1 MSSMNREDF
10 QIFENY
16 KNNPVG
22 DSAESE
28 TGCDLVYFD
37 NASTS
42 QTPNQVVNKLVEFY
56 TKHKSNIDRG
66 LYKIEEKSTLLYEE
80 SRKVVAKFLNVGD
93 DEIIFTSGATDSSN
107 KLMGILENNFKE
119 KSENKSEILLLK
131 ETHNA
136 EYIPVFNFA
145 KNNNKTIKIL
155 DNIDELIVNIS
166 ENTLLVSISLVS
178 NVTGEIFD
186 ITNLSKICNEKN
198 ITLILDVTSAAG
210 HMKLDL
216 SELGCD
222 AAYFSAHKMCGP
234 SGVGV
239 LFIKRKYTRN
249 INPSFVG
256 GGIVSK
262 VSEGEINYRSDIKL
276 FEAGTQNIPGVIAF
290 AEAIKYLKNIGLES
304 IYNHNQEL
312 LRYFYEKL
320 EQEKIGEKDNEKD
333 FKNYLEIYSENDIT
347 KNIGIISFNLKNK
360 VGEIIHAH
368 DAAQILANSH
378 ICVRS
383 GKHCADIFMN
393 RNNINSS
400 VRVSFYLYNTKEEID
415 YFFEVVKEIIKKFS

>member
-1 MSSMNREDF
+1 MSNMNRADF
-10 QIFENY
+10 KIFENY
-16 KNNPVG
+16 KN
-22 DSAESE
+22 E
-28 TGCDLVYFD
+28 TGNDLVYFD

-42 QTPNQVVNKLVEFY
+42 QIPNIVVDRLVEYY

-66 LYKIEEKSTLLYEE
+66 LYSIEEKSTLLYEE
-80 SRKVVAKFLNVGD
+80 TRKVVVKFLNVND

-119 KSENKSEILLLK
+119 KYENKNEILLLK

-136 EYIPVFNFA
+136 EYLPIFNFA

-155 DNIDELIVNIS
+155 DNINELMINIS
-166 ENTLLVSISLVS
+166 ENTLFVSISLVS

-186 ITNLSKICNEKN
+186 ITNLSKICNQKN
-198 ITLILDVTSAAG
+198 IILILDITSAAG
-210 HMKLDL
+210 HMSLNLKD
-216 SELGCD
+216 LGCD
-222 AAYFSAHKMCGP
+222 AAYFSAHKMCGS

-249 INPSFVG
+249 INPNFVG

-262 VSEGEINYRSDIKL
+262 VSEEEINYRSDIKL
-276 FEAGTQNIPGVIAF
+276 FEAGTQNIPAVIAF
-290 AEAIKYLKNIGLES
+290 AEAIKYLENIKLES

-312 LRYFYEKL
+312 LRYFYQKL

-333 FKNYLEIYSENDIT
+333 LKNYLEIYSENDIT
-347 KNIGIISFNLKNK
+347 KNIGIISFNLKNER
-360 VGEIIHAH
+360 GEIVHAH
-368 DAAQILANSH
+368 DVAQILADNH
-378 ICVRS
+378 VCVRS

-400 VRVSFYLYNTKEEID
+400 VRVSFYLYNTKPEID
-415 YFFEVVKEIIKKFS
+415 YFFEVIKEIIKKFS